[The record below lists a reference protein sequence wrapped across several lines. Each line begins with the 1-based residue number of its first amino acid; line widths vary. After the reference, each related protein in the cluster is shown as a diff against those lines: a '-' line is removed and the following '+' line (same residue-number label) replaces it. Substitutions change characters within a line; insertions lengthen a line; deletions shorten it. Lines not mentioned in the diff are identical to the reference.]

1 MEKYADIINVIIGTG
16 FMSESLSNNYFNQTA
31 FGGGY
36 DPAKRYQDAEQNATI
51 RETQVVQEQV
61 KKEQANPF
69 GSLTLGPHTANLVKG
84 IVGEMAFG
92 AWDEFDKWLKDNE
105 AIFTGEAGAEM
116 RSIFIHGF
124 NTGAAMRADDEER
137 NGKTTFTLVS

>member
-1 MEKYADIINVIIGTG
+1 MEDAAY
-16 FMSESLSNNYFNQTA
+16 SSNYGNMP

-36 DPAKRYQDAEQNATI
+36 DPAQRYAAAEAKVAEK
-51 RETQVVQEQV
+51 ETQIIQEV
-61 KKEQANPF
+61 AAKEAISAPF
-69 GSLTLGPHTANLVKG
+69 GALTLGPHTQKLIAG
-84 IVGEMAFG
+84 IVGDMVFSG
-92 AWDEFDKWLKDNE
+92 WDDFNKWLADNE

-124 NTGAAMRADDEER
+124 NTGNEMRKDDEAR

>member
-1 MEKYADIINVIIGTG
+1 MADAA
-16 FMSESLSNNYFNQTA
+16 FSNNYNNVA

-36 DPAKRYQDAEQNATI
+36 DPAKRYQDAESRNAE
-51 RETQVVQEQV
+51 RETQVVTEQV
-61 KKEQANPF
+61 TKEAGSPF
-69 GSLTLGPHTANLVKG
+69 GALTLGPHTTELVKG
-84 IVGEMAFG
+84 ILNDMAFS
-92 AWDEFDKWLKDNE
+92 AWEDFEKWLATNE

-124 NTGAAMRADDEER
+124 NTGNEMRKDDEAR

>member
-1 MEKYADIINVIIGTG
+1 MEKSADIINVIIGTG
-16 FMSESLSNNYFNQTA
+16 FMSESLSNSYYNQAA

-36 DPAKRYQDAEQNATI
+36 DPARRYQDAEQNATL

-61 KKEQANPF
+61 KYEKANPF

-92 AWDEFDKWLKDNE
+92 AWDDFDQWLKDNE
-105 AIFTGEAGAEM
+105 SIFTGEAGAEM